1 MAEVNIIAGA
11 IGLHDGLPAELPA
24 LVVVNG
30 VNIIPPR
37 MAVRPYFVDPNNPTE
52 AEIDVIGNT
61 IFHWCRRVLV
71 SNMNTSTCP
80 CDLCFFLRMNGCSP
94 KLIQMFGVVHN
105 LEDMHDDCAICNDI
119 SYRIHVFNSVNC
131 ECDFCVDY
139 NDGYYH

>member
-80 CDLCFFLRMNGCSP
+80 CDLCFFLRLRMLSQTDALPEYGETCC
-94 KLIQMFGVVHN
+94 Q
-105 LEDMHDDCAICNDI
+105 
-119 SYRIHVFNSVNC
+119 
-131 ECDFCVDY
+131 
-139 NDGYYH
+139 YHTLHRCLA